1 MFALHAPLATENS
14 WGLDVRV
21 RVSCVVRGRGRLA
34 MNEAQSL
41 KPDKRAKKIDSGV
54 FKPPD
59 PKRGAGAEKTEPTR
73 EAFWSDDDK
82 DRRPLLFPFSSAFHS
97 ERDCHFFDMRPPRHT
112 RIE

>member
-1 MFALHAPLATENS
+1 MEISWHDAPLATENS

-54 FKPPD
+54 FPRI
-59 PKRGAGAEKTEPTR
+59 PKGVPGRKN
-73 EAFWSDDDK
+73 
-82 DRRPLLFPFSSAFHS
+82 
-97 ERDCHFFDMRPPRHT
+97 
-112 RIE
+112 